1 MGKRSA
7 VFDPEM
13 EAAATKKRSGGKKA
27 KPADNTKEVNAM
39 VAKKLRDNFKGW
51 SSVATDG
58 VVVQGLTLRQT
69 LARDTAI
76 HLDNPT
82 KLRMG
87 ATYYAQLKTSFKG
100 VDPALRKFSVK
111 HPEETVH
118 PALLAA
124 IKETQQYHRNFQPLL
139 TQLALMTHCNQKE
152 LVGLLKFNE
161 SLNPSADT
169 VERIDRHRDLLL
181 QAHPP

>member
-1 MGKRSA
+1 M
-7 VFDPEM
+7 
-13 EAAATKKRSGGKKA
+13 
-27 KPADNTKEVNAM
+27 
-39 VAKKLRDNFKGW
+39 
-51 SSVATDG
+51 
-58 VVVQGLTLRQT
+58 
-69 LARDTAI
+69 
-76 HLDNPT
+76 DNPT

-161 SLNPSADT
+161 SLNPSVSQIQWSASIAIAAFCCRLTLHESYPDEMDIAKLQWDKALVAPTHQTPKAHADESNAEPLGNIG
-169 VERIDRHRDLLL
+169 VSEN
-181 QAHPP
+181 PG